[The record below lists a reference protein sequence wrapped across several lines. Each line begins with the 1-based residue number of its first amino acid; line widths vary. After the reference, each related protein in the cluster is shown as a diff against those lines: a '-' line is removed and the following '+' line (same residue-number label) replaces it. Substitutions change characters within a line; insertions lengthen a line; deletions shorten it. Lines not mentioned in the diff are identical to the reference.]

1 MKKETK
7 NHRPVHVHH
16 TVIMS
21 LPYIFHTHILSFH
34 VCTLHRFV
42 VHASASTILLMYA
55 NNFFLPALVFNRI
68 SYQRCCND
76 ISLPISQDLCVCV
89 CVCYCFLCFH
99 LKMINRFF
107 SLFKW
112 ARTITSFSGV
122 RVCLCVAFS
131 SVMNCMHLL
140 KTSKKCAILLVI
152 ADVCYALCR
161 L

>member
-7 NHRPVHVHH
+7 NHKLVHVHH

-21 LPYIFHTHILSFH
+21 LPYISHTHILSFH

-76 ISLPISQDLCVCV
+76 ISLPISQYLCVCLCMLLLPLFPFKNDKSIFFRFLNGRARLPLFQVYACV
-89 CVCYCFLCFH
+89 CVWPF
-99 LKMINRFF
+99 
-107 SLFKW
+107 
-112 ARTITSFSGV
+112 
-122 RVCLCVAFS
+122 
-131 SVMNCMHLL
+131 
-140 KTSKKCAILLVI
+140 
-152 ADVCYALCR
+152 R